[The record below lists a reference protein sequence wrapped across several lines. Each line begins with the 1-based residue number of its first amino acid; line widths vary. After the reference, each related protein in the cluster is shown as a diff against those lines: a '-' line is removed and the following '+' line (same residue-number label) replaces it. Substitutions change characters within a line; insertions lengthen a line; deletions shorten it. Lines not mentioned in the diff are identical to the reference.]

1 MTSDATL
8 FTFANPTDLVLEI
21 PLTARN
27 EAWLKSQ
34 SFSHP
39 ASRYQAYLNQLCL
52 SAVLPWLRDDY
63 APHAKP
69 WPNVTALSS
78 IWEVVNGIAI
88 TLDATRFI
96 VVPSETIDSDEFRV
110 PQEWIDIPSWAG
122 DYYLAV
128 QVEPDEG
135 WVRIWGY
142 CTHEK
147 LKHRGRYEASDRT
160 YCLDED
166 DLISDVSVLG
176 VVRQLYPDEPT
187 RAAITPLAALPLA
200 HANNLLQRLSNPAI
214 ITPRLEIPFQLWG
227 ALLEHGAWRQRLYE
241 ERIGLPEQRSILE
254 WLRTGVSSL
263 AQQIGW
269 GQIEFQPSV
278 VGARG
283 IEESTDNA
291 AILSRPLLIAG
302 QRYELR
308 VVPINLAENIWRF
321 ELHNAT
327 VGGLIPGGFKLRL
340 LAEDLQ
346 EFENN
351 EDSATTAQEQLYVE
365 VALAPGEGLVWETQP
380 LPENYD
386 REILRF

>member
-8 FTFANPTDLVLEI
+8 FTFANSTDLVLEI
-21 PLTARN
+21 SPTAGN
-27 EAWLKSQ
+27 EAWLNSQ
-34 SFSHP
+34 SFSNP

-52 SAVLPWLRDDY
+52 SAVLPWLQEDY
-63 APHAKP
+63 ALQAKP
-69 WPNVTALSS
+69 WPHVTALSS

-88 TLDATRFI
+88 TLDTTRFI
-96 VVPSETIDSDEFRV
+96 LVPSEAIDSGELRV
-110 PQEWIDIPSWAG
+110 PQEWIDSPSWAG
-122 DYYLAV
+122 DYYLAI

-142 CTHEK
+142 CTHEQ
-147 LKHRGRYEASDRT
+147 LKHQGRYQASDRT

-166 DLISDVSVLG
+166 DMIRDVSILG
-176 VVRQLYPDEPT
+176 VVRQLYPDAPT
-187 RAAITPLAALPLA
+187 RATITPLAALPLA
-200 HANNLLQRLSNPAI
+200 QANNLLHRLSNPAV
-214 ITPRLEIPFQLWG
+214 TMPRLEIPFELWG
-227 ALLEHGAWRQRLYE
+227 ALIEHGAWRQRLYE
-241 ERIGLPEQRSILE
+241 QRIGLPEQRSILQ

-263 AQQIGW
+263 AQQMGW
-269 GQIEFQPSV
+269 GRIEFQPSLD
-278 VGARG
+278 GARG
-283 IEESTDNA
+283 IEESTDNS
-291 AILSRPLLIAG
+291 AILSRQLLIAG

-308 VVPINLAENIWRF
+308 VVPINREENIWRF